1 MNINALEKRDLPML
15 TDNEIKALISRLITS
30 RDRPDLLGA
39 VMAEEETRNSD
50 ALLSFGVEDP
60 FDDSFAGI

>member
-50 ALLSFGVEDP
+50 ALLSFG
-60 FDDSFAGI
+60 FDDDQDL

>member
-1 MNINALEKRDLPML
+1 MNINALETRDLPML

-60 FDDSFAGI
+60 FADSFAGI